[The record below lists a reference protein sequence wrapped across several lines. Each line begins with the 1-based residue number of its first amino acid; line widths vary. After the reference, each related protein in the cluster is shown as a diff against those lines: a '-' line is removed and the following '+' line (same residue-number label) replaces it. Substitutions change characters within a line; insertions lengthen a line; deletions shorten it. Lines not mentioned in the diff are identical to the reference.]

1 MFCVCVCEGGG
12 VQFYRRLH
20 SLYLHTRFDAGLEV
34 CVSGVCVQPDLSGCI
49 PALRQWDGLQ
59 HHLERQLG
67 ITLNR
72 QTEAVWAFTQN
83 A

>member
-1 MFCVCVCEGGG
+1 MIGGDLKVC
-12 VQFYRRLH
+12 
-20 SLYLHTRFDAGLEV
+20 V
-34 CVSGVCVQPDLSGCI
+34 CVSGVCVEPDLSGCI
-49 PALRQWDGLQ
+49 PALHHWDGLQ
-59 HHLERQLG
+59 DHLERQLG